1 MVDHECLRCGKC
13 CLNLSM
19 LVSVPQEDIDMW
31 QKAGRQDILDW
42 VAHCGNGYDI
52 WMNPY
57 TGDEYEYVCPWLR
70 KDNNNNL
77 SCSIYEVR
85 PTPCREYGPDEH
97 AINTKCTYHTKVPFV
112 PNANRLACVPLLGD
126 WEDYEITINLRLPN
140 RNGLP
145 DHSVGDYVQ
154 YLIDNDTEM
163 LKDLLEAHSVEDVQQ
178 IFKTA
183 LVFRVDTRI
192 D

>member
-1 MVDHECLRCGKC
+1 MVEHECLRCGKC
-13 CLNLSM
+13 CLYLSM
-19 LVSVPQEDIDMW
+19 QVSVPQGDIDMW
-31 QKAGRQDILDW
+31 IQAGRDDILAW
-42 VAHCGNGYDI
+42 VSNSGPGYDI
-52 WMNPY
+52 WINPY
-57 TGDEYEYVCPWLR
+57 TGDEHDYGCPWLR
-70 KDNNNNL
+70 RDNNNRL

-97 AINTKCTYHTKVPFV
+97 AINTKCTYHTGEPFIPEADV
-112 PNANRLACVPLLGD
+112 LACVPLSGD

-145 DHSVGDYVQ
+145 NHSVGDYVQ
-154 YLIDNDTEM
+154 YLIDNDSE
-163 LKDLLEAHSVEDVQQ
+163 LLEDLLEVHSIEDVQQ

-183 LVFRVDTRI
+183 LVFSVDTRI